1 MKDIGHFSLVRVNDN
16 IVELT
21 RQNMFGEEAS
31 RCFNAKWNEFV
42 PNFQKWM
49 RDEMLIQDAFPDFS
63 ADDREFIVTGITPD
77 EDGFAYLDNVV
88 IDGDYTVIET
98 NAE

>member
-31 RCFNAKWNEFV
+31 RCFEAKWNEFV

-63 ADDREFIVTGITPD
+63 ADDREFIVSGLTPD
-77 EDGFAYLDNVV
+77 AWDKIFGEPEEVDTELSEEPGH
-88 IDGDYTVIET
+88 
-98 NAE
+98 